1 MEPQVQSALPCL
13 QLAACPSVQLFM
25 PHDQGDHQQRH
36 ER

>member
-1 MEPQVQSALPCL
+1 M
-13 QLAACPSVQLFM
+13 QLFM